1 MPASVL
7 KEYENNGLTEN
18 NSLHFKHQWGCVC

>member
-7 KEYENNGLTEN
+7 KEYENNSLTEN
-18 NSLHFKHQWGCVC
+18 KSLHFKHQSGCVC